1 MLKHSSKIFVA
12 IVSALIGY
20 ADIVYAGNP
29 NKCEAVPS
37 ISPLTG
43 ISGAHLSD
51 ADLKGK
57 VVVMQ
62 FFASWCVGCEKTMSD
77 VSMLLQGRKDLVFV
91 PVSVDEDVKSARS
104 FFAGKSATLK
114 SLEAKAF
121 VDMSTKFASQMDIN
135 AIPSIVVSDKNGK
148 IIERSSGHPDA
159 AQLDAFKRA
168 VDKAGAVAEKTH

>member
-1 MLKHSSKIFVA
+1 MLKHSNVIIAA
-12 IVSALIGY
+12 IVGVLFGY
-20 ADIVYAGNP
+20 SDIVYAGNS

-37 ISPLTG
+37 VSPLTG
-43 ISGAHLSD
+43 IAGAQLSD

-62 FFASWCVGCEKTMSD
+62 FFASWCVGCEKTMNE

-104 FFAGKSATLK
+104 FFAGKSETLK

-121 VDMSTKFASQMDIN
+121 VDMSTKFASQMEIN

-159 AQLDAFKRA
+159 SQLDAFKRA
-168 VDKAGAVAEKTH
+168 VDKAGATTEKAH